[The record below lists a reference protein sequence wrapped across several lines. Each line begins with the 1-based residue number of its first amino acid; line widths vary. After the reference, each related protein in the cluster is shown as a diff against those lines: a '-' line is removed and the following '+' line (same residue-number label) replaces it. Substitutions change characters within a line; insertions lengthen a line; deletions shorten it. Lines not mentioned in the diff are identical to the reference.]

1 MSIPNNLYDLGH
13 VHCPV
18 QHSLDAD
25 AISKMGVLGDSVTTT
40 EKIHWNANGILRSS
54 LLVTQRKAR
63 RLEAAAWICAGQR
76 KTQQKNVCDGLASI
90 PGVLK
95 EKDFTV
101 EALG

>member
-40 EKIHWNANGILRSS
+40 EKIH
-54 LLVTQRKAR
+54 
-63 RLEAAAWICAGQR
+63 
-76 KTQQKNVCDGLASI
+76 
-90 PGVLK
+90 
-95 EKDFTV
+95 
-101 EALG
+101 